1 LTKGKAQEIAAKI
14 KALEK
19 SGSKKI
25 LLDLRNCAEGDESE
39 GVAVANLFLN
49 HGTITYLQGQK
60 FPKEAFNADPAKAIT
75 TLPVAVLV
83 NKGTAGAAEIVAA
96 AILENA
102 RGDVVGDK
110 TFGDGSVQKTIDLP
124 DGGALILSVAKYYSP
139 SGKVIQDV
147 AITPNVVVAD
157 ADDAIGPDDEDGA
170 PTTPDQETKPK
181 NTVDDQLNK
190 AVEVLKGKAS

>member
-1 LTKGKAQEIAAKI
+1 
-14 KALEK
+14 
-19 SGSKKI
+19 
-25 LLDLRNCAEGDESE
+25 
-39 GVAVANLFLN
+39 
-49 HGTITYLQGQK
+49 
-60 FPKEAFNADPAKAIT
+60 
-75 TLPVAVLV
+75 
-83 NKGTAGAAEIVAA
+83 VAA

-139 SGKVIQDV
+139 SGKAIQDA

-157 ADDAIGPDDEDGA
+157 VPDDAASPDDEDGTA
-170 PTTPDQETKPK
+170 PAPDQEAKPK

-190 AVEVLKGKAS
+190 AVEVLKSRNG